1 MGASSGGAF
10 VLQLPQLLPLKA
22 VVSQIEAIPPQMLEH
37 PSPFPPTLFVHM
49 RRDERTSA
57 MVHRCVRKLRGGGSA
72 DAQLLVR
79 PLLDHAHLLLRSHRR
94 RDAAA
99 SKQVVDALASAR
111 LVGADG
117 QLSDDPRATDWRS
130 VVKAAQQA
138 GAALPGVRPGVADSL
153 EADASAVSEVLNVA
167 WAMHEITS
175 DPMGEILHF
184 VAHARLPND
193 SHRANGSQR
202 TELRAR
208 AGRRHAR
215 QSFGSCRPDRPAHAA
230 ACDRAER
237 HDLPSNWSKSR
248 FSSPVGSPCPNPVA
262 ADVAAHPRL
271 AVRAPYASCALL
283 VEARATSPCARARRR
298 TRRESPPTALARCPL
313 ELVPA
318 VGDSSHRSAMTK
330 NM

>member
-1 MGASSGGAF
+1 MSVATALALAGTYESSLGGAEAVWQLPPAAPIGIFFVAHGCSHSATDFFPHSTSCPSCIGLPEELRVTRSALAAGYAVLAVSSQDRVFRRCWSFEEDGPAVVKAVGALKAKVPSLAAAPVAAMGASSGGAF

-22 VVSQIEAIPPQMLEH
+22 VVSQIMAIPPQMLEH

-49 RRDERTSA
+49 SRDERTSA

-72 DAQLLVR
+72 AAQLLVR
-79 PLLDHAHLLLRSHRR
+79 PLPITPTFFSDRIDGL
-94 RDAAA
+94 DAAA

-202 TELRAR
+202 TELRAI
-208 AGRRHAR
+208 
-215 QSFGSCRPDRPAHAA
+215 
-230 ACDRAER
+230 
-237 HDLPSNWSKSR
+237 
-248 FSSPVGSPCPNPVA
+248 
-262 ADVAAHPRL
+262 
-271 AVRAPYASCALL
+271 
-283 VEARATSPCARARRR
+283 
-298 TRRESPPTALARCPL
+298 
-313 ELVPA
+313 
-318 VGDSSHRSAMTK
+318 
-330 NM
+330 